1 MVSRTESETAA
12 GSKQDAVIDIARDAN
27 GGWTLQP
34 DAVHLQEVDRVV
46 WRSIASDGGAAA
58 AFRVVFRSDPAQPF
72 AEAAGAPLPLSLLS
86 GDEADADGNGGPA
99 AWRLVLRSGAGHAVA
114 AQIAPGLID
123 GLYPFTVI
131 IGADADFPEAQVQGV
146 LDNTPLAGTPIIV
159 VSSDPPLM

>member
-1 MVSRTESETAA
+1 MVSPTEPETAA
-12 GSKQDAVIDIARDAN
+12 GAQQDVVIGIARDAN

-34 DAVHLQEVDRVV
+34 DAVHLQDVGRVV

-58 AFRVVFRSDPAQPF
+58 AFRVVFQSGPAQPF
-72 AEAAGAPLPLSLLS
+72 AEAAGAPLPLSSLS

-114 AQIAPGLID
+114 AKIAPGLAD
-123 GLYPFTVI
+123 GLYVYTVI
-131 IGADADFPEAQVQGV
+131 VGADADFPEGQVQGV
-146 LDNTPLAGTPIIV
+146 LDKTPLAGTPIIV